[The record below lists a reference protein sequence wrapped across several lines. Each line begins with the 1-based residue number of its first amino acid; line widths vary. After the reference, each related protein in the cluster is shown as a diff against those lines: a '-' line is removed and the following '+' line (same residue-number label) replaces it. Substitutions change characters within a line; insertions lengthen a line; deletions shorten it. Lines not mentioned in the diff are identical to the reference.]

1 MRFSSGVMSLACTA
15 MLTGCFAGDVSV
27 VKDSRITG
35 WPQYTV
41 GQLLDKRKACS
52 SVEWKSFKDP
62 RGRSVVQ
69 YTCESAAGAVY
80 LLSVHAG
87 AVQVAQ
93 QRLNGASQHD
103 AAFAE
108 IDKQQTSLAQE
119 IGRDQMT
126 ELANRQALISNLQR
140 DITRIRGI
148 TLASCREVDAS
159 SLSRALSG
167 FIQSFQQGC
176 AKAIKKNEPR
186 DLEIDKN
193 ELIRAAR
200 MQISNQESAI
210 ENLKTQIDMTQ
221 SQATQQATRAED
233 NKVARAQAAIKQR
246 NEAQGELV
254 ALERHWAG
262 FKGVRE
268 VSQWV
273 MQNNE
278 PVYLGSRIDLVLS
291 DKTIEVPVTA
301 RLVFDQAAKDG
312 EVLTSAYEFALREAW
327 NRYPVKP

>member
-1 MRFSSGVMSLACTA
+1 MRFSTGVLSLACAA

-35 WPQYTV
+35 WPQFTV

-52 SVEWKSFKDP
+52 SVDWKSFKDS
-62 RGRSVVQ
+62 RGRSVVE
-69 YTCESAAGAVY
+69 YTCESAAGAAY
-80 LLSVHAG
+80 LQSLQTM
-87 AVQVAQ
+87 AVESAQ
-93 QRLNGASQHD
+93 KSLDGASQHD

-108 IDKQQTSLAQE
+108 IDKQRTSLAQE
-119 IGRDQMT
+119 ISKDQT
-126 ELANRQALISNLQR
+126 DELANRQALIASLQR
-140 DITRIRGI
+140 DITRIQGI

-159 SLSRALSG
+159 SFSRALSG

-176 AKAIKKNEPR
+176 AKAIKENEPR

-200 MQISNQESAI
+200 AQISNQESAI

-221 SQATQQATRAED
+221 SQAKQQATRAED
-233 NKVARAQAAIKQR
+233 NKLAREKAAIKQR
-246 NEAQGELV
+246 NEAQGELA

-273 MQNNE
+273 MQDKE
-278 PVYLGSRIDLVLS
+278 PVYLGSRIDLVLT
-291 DKTIEVPVTA
+291 DKTVEVPVTA
-301 RLVFDQAAKDG
+301 RLVFDQASKEG
-312 EVLTSAYEFALREAW
+312 SGLTSAYEFALREAW

>member
-1 MRFSSGVMSLACTA
+1 M
-15 MLTGCFAGDVSV
+15 
-27 VKDSRITG
+27 
-35 WPQYTV
+35 

-52 SVEWKSFKDP
+52 SVDWKSFKDS
-62 RGRSVVQ
+62 RGRSVVE
-69 YTCESAAGAVY
+69 YTCESAAGAAY
-80 LLSVHAG
+80 LQSLQTM
-87 AVQVAQ
+87 AVESAQ
-93 QRLNGASQHD
+93 KSLDGASQHD

-108 IDKQQTSLAQE
+108 IDRQQTKFAQD
-119 IGRDQMT
+119 ISKDQVD
-126 ELANRQALISNLQR
+126 ELANRQAFIANLQR
-140 DITRIRGI
+140 DITSIRGI
-148 TLASCREVDAS
+148 TLASCSEVNAS
-159 SLSRALSG
+159 SFSRALSG
-167 FIQSFQQGC
+167 FIQSFQRGC
-176 AKAIKKNEPR
+176 AKAIKENEPR

-210 ENLKTQIDMTQ
+210 ESLKTQIDMAQ
-221 SQATQQATRAED
+221 SRAEQQVTRAED
-233 NKVARAQAAIKQR
+233 NKLAREQAAIKQR
-246 NEAQGELV
+246 NEAQKELA

-273 MQNNE
+273 MQDKE
-278 PVYLGSRIDLVLS
+278 PVYLASRIDLVLT

-327 NRYPVKP
+327 NRYPMKP

>member
-27 VKDSRITG
+27 VKDSRTTG
-35 WPQYTV
+35 WPQFTV

-52 SVEWKSFKDP
+52 SVEWKSFKDS

-80 LLSVHAG
+80 LQSVHAG
-87 AVQVAQ
+87 AVQIAQ
-93 QRLNGASQHD
+93 QRLDGASQHD

-119 IGRDQMT
+119 ISKDQT
-126 ELANRQALISNLQR
+126 DELANRQALIANLQR

-159 SLSRALSG
+159 SFSRALSG
-167 FIQSFQQGC
+167 FIQSFQRGC
-176 AKAIKKNEPR
+176 AKAVKENEPR

-193 ELIRAAR
+193 ALIQAAR

-210 ENLKTQIDMTQ
+210 GNLKTQIDMTQ
-221 SQATQQATRAED
+221 SQAKQQATRAED
-233 NKVARAQAAIKQR
+233 NKVAREQAAIKQR
-246 NEAQGELV
+246 NGAQGELA
-254 ALERHWAG
+254 ALERHWGG

-268 VSQWV
+268 VSQWA
-273 MQNNE
+273 MQDKE

>member
-1 MRFSSGVMSLACTA
+1 MRFSTGVMSLACAA

-35 WPQYTV
+35 WPQFTV

-52 SVEWKSFKDP
+52 SVDWKSFKDS
-62 RGRSVVQ
+62 RGRSVVE
-69 YTCESAAGAVY
+69 YTCESAAGAAY
-80 LLSVHAG
+80 LQSLQTMAFES
-87 AVQVAQ
+87 AQ
-93 QRLNGASQHD
+93 KSLDGASQHD

-108 IDKQQTSLAQE
+108 IDKQRTSFAQE
-119 IGRDQMT
+119 ISKDQT
-126 ELANRQALISNLQR
+126 DELASRQALIASLQR
-140 DITRIRGI
+140 DITRIQGI
-148 TLASCREVDAS
+148 TLASCREVNAS
-159 SLSRALSG
+159 SFSRALSG
-167 FIQSFQQGC
+167 FIQSFQRGC
-176 AKAIKKNEPR
+176 AKAIKENEPR

-210 ENLKTQIDMTQ
+210 ESLKTQIDMAQ
-221 SQATQQATRAED
+221 SRAEQQVTRAED
-233 NKVARAQAAIKQR
+233 NKLAREQAAIKQR
-246 NEAQGELV
+246 NEAQRELA

-273 MQNNE
+273 MQDKE
-278 PVYLGSRIDLVLS
+278 PVYLASRIDLVLA

-312 EVLTSAYEFALREAW
+312 DVLTSAYEFALREAW

>member
-35 WPQYTV
+35 WPQFTV

-52 SVEWKSFKDP
+52 SMEWKSFKDS
-62 RGRSVVQ
+62 RGRSVVE

-80 LLSVHAG
+80 LQSVHAG

-119 IGRDQMT
+119 MGKDQMT
-126 ELANRQALISNLQR
+126 ELANRQAFIANLQR
-140 DITRIRGI
+140 DITRIQGI
-148 TLASCREVDAS
+148 TLASCREVSAS
-159 SLSRALSG
+159 ALSRALSD
-167 FIQSFQQGC
+167 FIQGFQQGC
-176 AKAIKKNEPR
+176 AKAIKENEPR
-186 DLEIDKN
+186 DLEIYKN

-200 MQISNQESAI
+200 TQISNQESAI

-233 NKVARAQAAIKQR
+233 NKVAREQAAIKQR
-246 NEAQGELV
+246 NEAQAELA

>member
-1 MRFSSGVMSLACTA
+1 MRFSTGVMSLACAA

-35 WPQYTV
+35 WPQFTV

-52 SVEWKSFKDP
+52 SVDWKSFKDA
-62 RGRSVVQ
+62 RGRSVVE
-69 YTCESAAGAVY
+69 YTCESAAGAAY
-80 LLSVHAG
+80 LQSLQTM
-87 AVQVAQ
+87 AVESAQ
-93 QRLNGASQHD
+93 KSLDGASQHD

-108 IDKQQTSLAQE
+108 IDKQRTSLAQE
-119 IGRDQMT
+119 ISKDQT
-126 ELANRQALISNLQR
+126 DELANRQALIASLQR
-140 DITRIRGI
+140 DITRIQGI

-159 SLSRALSG
+159 SFSRALSG
-167 FIQSFQQGC
+167 FIQSFQRGC
-176 AKAIKKNEPR
+176 AKAIKENEPR

-210 ENLKTQIDMTQ
+210 ESLKTQIDMAQ
-221 SQATQQATRAED
+221 SRSEQQVTRAED
-233 NKVARAQAAIKQR
+233 NKLAREQAAIKQR
-246 NEAQGELV
+246 NEAQRELA

-273 MQNNE
+273 MQDKE
-278 PVYLGSRIDLVLS
+278 PVYLASRIDLVLT

>member
-1 MRFSSGVMSLACTA
+1 MRFSTGVMSLACTA

-35 WPQYTV
+35 WSQFTV
-41 GQLLDKRKACS
+41 EQLLDKRKACS
-52 SVEWKSFKDP
+52 SVDWKSFKDS
-62 RGRSVVQ
+62 RGRSVVE

-80 LLSVHAG
+80 LQRLHAG

-93 QRLNGASQHD
+93 QRLDGASQHD

-119 IGRDQMT
+119 ISKDQT
-126 ELANRQALISNLQR
+126 DELANRQALIENLQR

-159 SLSRALSG
+159 SFSRALSG
-167 FIQSFQQGC
+167 FIQSFQRGC
-176 AKAIKKNEPR
+176 AKAIKENEPR

-210 ENLKTQIDMTQ
+210 ENLKTQIDMAQ
-221 SQATQQATRAED
+221 SHATQQATRAED
-233 NKVARAQAAIKQR
+233 NKVAREQAAIKQR
-246 NEAQGELV
+246 NKAQGELA
-254 ALERHWAG
+254 ALQRHWAG

-273 MQNNE
+273 MQDKE

>member
-1 MRFSSGVMSLACTA
+1 MRFSSGVMSLACAA

-27 VKDSRITG
+27 VKDSHIKG
-35 WPQYTV
+35 WPQFTV

-52 SVEWKSFKDP
+52 SVEWKSFKDS
-62 RGRSVVQ
+62 RGRNVVE

-80 LLSVHAG
+80 LQSVHAG

-93 QRLNGASQHD
+93 HRLNGASQHD

-119 IGRDQMT
+119 IGKDQMT
-126 ELANRQALISNLQR
+126 ELANRQAFIANLQR
-140 DITRIRGI
+140 DITRIQGI
-148 TLASCREVDAS
+148 TLASCREVSAS
-159 SLSRALSG
+159 ALSRALSD
-167 FIQSFQQGC
+167 FIQGFQQGC
-176 AKAIKKNEPR
+176 AKAIKENEPR
-186 DLEIDKN
+186 DLEIYKN

-200 MQISNQESAI
+200 TQISNQESAI

-221 SQATQQATRAED
+221 SQVTQQATRAED
-233 NKVARAQAAIKQR
+233 NKVAREQAAIKQR
-246 NEAQGELV
+246 NEAQGELA
-254 ALERHWAG
+254 ALQRHWAG

>member
-1 MRFSSGVMSLACTA
+1 

-27 VKDSRITG
+27 VKDSRTTG
-35 WPQYTV
+35 WPQFTV

-52 SVEWKSFKDP
+52 SVEWKSFKDS

-80 LLSVHAG
+80 LQSVHAG
-87 AVQVAQ
+87 AVQIAQ
-93 QRLNGASQHD
+93 QRLDGASQHD

-119 IGRDQMT
+119 ISKDQT
-126 ELANRQALISNLQR
+126 DELANRQALIANLQR

-159 SLSRALSG
+159 SFSRALSG
-167 FIQSFQQGC
+167 FIQSFQRGC
-176 AKAIKKNEPR
+176 AKAVKENEPR

-193 ELIRAAR
+193 ALIQAAR

-210 ENLKTQIDMTQ
+210 GNLKTQIDMTQ
-221 SQATQQATRAED
+221 SQAKQQATRAED
-233 NKVARAQAAIKQR
+233 NKVAREQAAIKQR
-246 NEAQGELV
+246 NGAQGELA
-254 ALERHWAG
+254 ALERHWGG

-268 VSQWV
+268 VSQWA
-273 MQNNE
+273 MQDKE